1 MDRKTIKRRLRELAA
16 DPGQPGA
23 AAEIQRLRG
32 ELLRERGRTG
42 EEPPA
47 RPAPEPAPADP
58 DAEAIAT
65 WPPELR
71 ARLRTASMSRK
82 IDRAS
87 SVHDPG
93 SWGAL
98 NDLRRR

>member
-23 AAEIQRLRG
+23 AAEIQRLKG
-32 ELLRERGRTG
+32 ALRRLSRP
-42 EEPPA
+42 EPPA
-47 RPAPEPAPADP
+47 RPAAEPVPADP

-87 SVHDPG
+87 SVHDSG
-93 SWGAL
+93 NWGAL

>member
-23 AAEIQRLRG
+23 AAEVQRLKG
-32 ELLRERGRTG
+32 ALRRLSRP
-42 EEPPA
+42 EPPA
-47 RPAPEPAPADP
+47 RPAPEPAPAADP

-71 ARLRTASMSRK
+71 VRLQQGAMSRV
-82 IDRAS
+82 IAPWRD
-87 SVHDPG
+87 
-93 SWGAL
+93 
-98 NDLRRR
+98 